1 MDNLLYFPYISI
13 PNTPWLYKS
22 LLYWDA
28 IDTITPRSYLR
39 RPDKFNGP
47 YMNEL
52 LEAEL
57 VRPVMPGNYVYD
69 IPDFSNNFLMYV
81 DKKCSSSEENFLVKG
96 IDLKNLTQIHLE
108 KMDDIAY
115 ELVERG
121 LALKNNRWVYVH
133 KSIAND
139 FMLYL
144 ATLLGAMR
152 NSQPIT
158 DNILNVNSSFS
169 TISKEQAIFFNREE
183 IRRNVLNHAFPT
195 PNEIFK
201 VSELLDFKLRN
212 EKQLKNF
219 RKHIEQEL
227 LKIDGALEHVKDE
240 MLSALIKDIE
250 SEKQSISEK
259 MKEKWNVFDSGTFI
273 QLGANS
279 ITAMN
284 AVQSGT
290 NLSVAGAALTIVNTA
305 LSTMKKVRNNKKE
318 ILSGPIAYAFLV
330 NQKWSNT

>member
-1 MDNLLYFPYISI
+1 M
-13 PNTPWLYKS
+13 
-22 LLYWDA
+22 
-28 IDTITPRSYLR
+28 
-39 RPDKFNGP
+39 
-47 YMNEL
+47 
-52 LEAEL
+52 
-57 VRPVMPGNYVYD
+57 
-69 IPDFSNNFLMYV
+69 
-81 DKKCSSSEENFLVKG
+81 
-96 IDLKNLTQIHLE
+96 
-108 KMDDIAY
+108 
-115 ELVERG
+115 
-121 LALKNNRWVYVH
+121 
-133 KSIAND
+133 
-139 FMLYL
+139 
-144 ATLLGAMR
+144 
-152 NSQPIT
+152 
-158 DNILNVNSSFS
+158 
-169 TISKEQAIFFNREE
+169 
-183 IRRNVLNHAFPT
+183 
-195 PNEIFK
+195 
-201 VSELLDFKLRN
+201 SELLDFKLRN

-250 SEKQSISEK
+250 SEKQSISIK

-330 NQKWSNT
+330 NKKWSNT